1 MSRLKNIWSPK
12 SLVLVFL
19 DFEQG
24 ECVVSAG
31 KIKAGKTEP
40 QEFEQFD
47 SLEDA
52 VKHFGKS
59 KPIHLHIL
67 GTGVLSRKIQSS
79 NAFQQDL
86 IMNGN
91 PNEFLFTTF
100 DDGNNMAVS
109 FCRKSLIEAQFK
121 KIDVEKWHLYGM
133 SCGYSAICGVLEDE
147 SISTD
152 FSISIK
158 NDQLVSFQ
166 RAKEVNEKTFFRD
179 EHWTSKSL
187 IAQAISSQLGKD
199 EKKWNIFGENEGDSK
214 RENYN
219 QFNQF
224 KILGLGILGV
234 ILLSLLINHF
244 YHNSLN
250 NDVAQLE
257 MNLSVHNE
265 NLSLLERLSQEKMR
279 KEQLIASAGVN
290 SSSFLSY
297 YLDNIGESVPKSIT
311 LSDMTVFPVE
321 GKLKD
326 KQKVEVNQKRI
337 GIAGITPENVV
348 LDDWIE
354 KMDRFEWVES
364 VELINYLKSSEQ
376 SAEFEIEINLA
387 Q

>member
-1 MSRLKNIWSPK
+1 MSRFKNIWSPK

-19 DFEQG
+19 DFRQG
-24 ECVVSAG
+24 SCIVSAR
-31 KIKAGKTEP
+31 KIKTGKTDL
-40 QEFEQFD
+40 QKFEQFD
-47 SLEDA
+47 SLEEA

-59 KPIHLHIL
+59 NPIHLHIL
-67 GTGVLSRKIQSS
+67 GMGVLSRKIESR
-79 NAFQQDL
+79 NTFQQDL

-109 FCRKSLIEAQFK
+109 FCRKSLIEDQLK
-121 KIDVEKWHLYGM
+121 QIEEEKWHLYGI
-133 SCGYSAICGVLEDE
+133 SCGYSPICGILDDE

-152 FSISIK
+152 FAISIE
-158 NDQLVSFQ
+158 NDQLITFK
-166 RAKEVNEKTFFRD
+166 RAEEIKDKVFFRN
-179 EHWTSKSL
+179 EHWTNESL
-187 IAQAISSQLGKD
+187 VANAIALQFGKD
-199 EKKWNIFGENEGDSK
+199 EEKWIVFGEDEGDSK
-214 RENYN
+214 RENYK

-224 KILGLGILGV
+224 KILGLGIVGV
-234 ILLSLLINHF
+234 ILLSLLINYF

-265 NLSLLERLSQEKMR
+265 NLSLLERLSQEKTR

-297 YLDNIGESVPKSIT
+297 YLDKVAESIPKSIT
-311 LSDMTVFPVE
+311 LSDMTIFPIE

-337 GIAGITPENVV
+337 WIAGITPENVV
-348 LDDWIE
+348 MDDWIE

-364 VELINYLKSSEQ
+364 VELLNYLKSSEQ
-376 SAEFEIEINLA
+376 SAEFEIEINLT